1 MRFLAFTCLGLLFF
15 TGCSVSPTG
24 SAETYGTQ
32 DQDWLVKLATYRVR
46 DETIIK
52 SQDKAPLNIEDLRDL
67 IAKELPEEDLL
78 DLIGKLGV
86 SPKLSS
92 SELSQLES
100 LGTSPKVLRKLG
112 QTPSVSKIL
121 KPLPP
126 KTEPLMTKSAPKQ
139 KVEEKIIEQK
149 KPTPKK
155 PEAIIPEEKQPEKI
169 APSETKNRSRHP
181 SELSSD
187 FKNFTPPFNDPQSR
201 R

>member
-1 MRFLAFTCLGLLFF
+1 MRFLAFTSLGLLLF

-24 SAETYGTQ
+24 DQETSGTQ

-52 SQDKAPLNIEDLRDL
+52 SQDIIPLNIEDLRDL

-78 DLIGKLGV
+78 DLVGKLGV

-92 SELSQLES
+92 SELTQLES
-100 LGTSPKVLRKLG
+100 LGTSATVLRKLG

-121 KPLPP
+121 KPSPP
-126 KTEPLMTKSAPKQ
+126 KTEPLITKPILKQ
-139 KVEEKIIEQK
+139 KAVEQK
-149 KPTPKK
+149 NPTPSKT
-155 PEAIIPEEKQPEKI
+155 ETMIPEEKRTEKTT
-169 APSETKNRSRHP
+169 SSDSQNRSRHP

-187 FKNFTPPFNDPQSR
+187 FKKFTPPFNDPQSR

>member
-1 MRFLAFTCLGLLFF
+1 MRFLAFTSLGLLLF

-24 SAETYGTQ
+24 RSGTYGTR

-52 SQDKAPLNIEDLRDL
+52 SQDKIPLNMEDLRDL

-78 DLIGKLGV
+78 DLVEKLGV

-92 SELSQLES
+92 SELAQLES
-100 LGTSPKVLRKLG
+100 LGTSATVLQKLG
-112 QTPSVSKIL
+112 QTPSVSKIV
-121 KPLPP
+121 KPVPP
-126 KTEPLMTKSAPKQ
+126 KTEPLMTKPIPKQ
-139 KVEEKIIEQK
+139 KEVEHP
-149 KPTPKK
+149 KPSPSKMET
-155 PEAIIPEEKQPEKI
+155 ALPEEKHSEI
-169 APSETKNRSRHP
+169 TAPLESKNRRRHP

>member
-1 MRFLAFTCLGLLFF
+1 MRFLAFTCLGFLLF
-15 TGCSVSPTG
+15 TGCAVSPTG
-24 SAETYGTQ
+24 SSDTNGAH

-52 SQDKAPLNIEDLRDL
+52 SQDKVPLNIEDLRDL

-78 DLIGKLGV
+78 DLIGKLGI
-86 SPKLSS
+86 SPKLSN

-100 LGTSPKVLRKLG
+100 LGTSPAVLRKLG
-112 QTPSVSKIL
+112 QSPTPSKIL
-121 KPLPP
+121 KPAPP
-126 KTEPLMTKSAPKQ
+126 KTEPLITKAAPKQ

-155 PEAIIPEEKQPEKI
+155 PEAIIPEEKPPEKI
-169 APSETKNRSRHP
+169 PSSETKNKRRHP